1 VPGRGAADELR
12 TARLWLRRW
21 RAQDEGPMAA
31 INEDPEVTRY
41 LNRSTDRAATA
52 AFYAG
57 VEEHW
62 AEHGFGFYAVESV
75 ADGPGGGFIGFV
87 GVAHPTFV
95 PELAAR
101 PELGWRLARRAWGRG
116 LATEAAR
123 AVRDHAFERLA
134 LHELI
139 SIVHPDNARSQRV
152 ATKLGMTVAQRVRI
166 PGLEREADV
175 WRLASAHPHR

>member
-31 INEDPEVTRY
+31 INEDREVTRY
-41 LNRSTDRAATA
+41 LNRSVDRAATA

-57 VEEHW
+57 VQEHW

-75 ADGPGGGFIGFV
+75 ADGPGAGFIGFV
-87 GVAHPTFV
+87 GIAHPTFV

-101 PELGWRLARRAWGRG
+101 PELGWRAAPGGGGWRPRPRGPSVTMRSSGSPCMSSSRSSTRTTLARSASR
-116 LATEAAR
+116 
-123 AVRDHAFERLA
+123 
-134 LHELI
+134 
-139 SIVHPDNARSQRV
+139 RSS
-152 ATKLGMTVAQRVRI
+152 G
-166 PGLEREADV
+166 
-175 WRLASAHPHR
+175 

>member
-1 VPGRGAADELR
+1 MLYV
-12 TARLWLRRW
+12 
-21 RAQDEGPMAA
+21 
-31 INEDPEVTRY
+31 
-41 LNRSTDRAATA
+41 NRPLDRAATA

-57 VEEHW
+57 VQKHW
-62 AEHGFGFYAVESV
+62 AEHGFGFYAVESIE
-75 ADGPGGGFIGFV
+75 DGPVRGFIGLV
-87 GVAHPTFV
+87 GIAHPTFV

-101 PELGWRLARRAWGRG
+101 PELGWRLARHAWGRG

-152 ATKLGMTVAQRVRI
+152 ATKLGMTAVQRVRI
-166 PGLEREADV
+166 PALEREADV
-175 WRLASAHPHR
+175 WRLASPHPR